1 MAVAGTSE
9 SRIKPESIAASD
21 EPHEMDVSPQRPSA
35 SRPLSVLAWLATIA
49 ALYLARDVIVPLVL
63 AILLALLLWPIL
75 RRLRRLHV
83 PDIVSAFICIL
94 IVAVLF
100 GTAMLTVVRQG
111 QRWLAEA
118 PQTVERVRNMLPQGR
133 GSLSHLKDAAE
144 AVQGLTQP
152 EPARSPLPVEVQSAE
167 PAYTIIGAGSHFVG
181 AAVIVFVIAF
191 FLLAFSDT
199 LLKQAVETRSSF
211 AQKRN
216 VVELVHNIE
225 SGISR
230 YLATITIINIGLGVV
245 TAFTLWQLRVPNPV
259 LWGVLATT
267 LNYVPHVGAFL
278 CMAILFFVGAV
289 AHQSLWAGT
298 GVAGAFAVITA
309 MESYLV
315 TPLAL
320 SKSLQLSPLA
330 VILAVLFWGWLWG
343 IPGALMAAPLLT
355 VMKIICD
362 QFEPLEPLAI
372 VLGGTT
378 ANGGGVRGRQA
389 I

>member
-1 MAVAGTSE
+1 MAVAETSE
-9 SRIKPESIAASD
+9 PRTRADSIPESD
-21 EPHEMDVSPQRPSA
+21 EMDVSPPRPA
-35 SRPLSVLAWLATIA
+35 PSRPLMVLAWLASIA
-49 ALYLARDVIVPLVL
+49 ALYLAREIVVPIML
-63 AILLALLLWPIL
+63 ALLLALLLWPIL
-75 RRLRRLHV
+75 RRLRRLQV
-83 PDIVSAFICIL
+83 PDIVSAFLCIL
-94 IVAVLF
+94 IVVLLF

-118 PQTVERVRNMLPQGR
+118 PQTVERVRNMLPQESGP
-133 GSLSHLKDAAE
+133 LKHLKDAAE
-144 AVQGLTQP
+144 AVQGLAQP
-152 EPARSPLPVEVQSAE
+152 EPARTPLPVEVQSAE
-167 PAYTIIGAGSHFVG
+167 PAYAIIGASGHFLG
-181 AAVIVFVIAF
+181 AAVVVFVVAF

-199 LLKQAVETRSSF
+199 LLKQAVESRPSF
-211 AQKRN
+211 AEKRN

-230 YLATITIINIGLGVV
+230 YLATITIINVGLGIV
-245 TAFTLWQLRVPNPV
+245 TALTLWQLGVPNPV

-289 AHQSLWAGT
+289 AHQSLWAGA

-309 MESYLV
+309 VESYLV
-315 TPLAL
+315 TPLTL

-362 QFEPLEPLAI
+362 QFEPLATLGV
-372 VLGGTT
+372 VLGGKT
-378 ANGGGVRGRQA
+378 ANGGVVRGRQLA
-389 I
+389 